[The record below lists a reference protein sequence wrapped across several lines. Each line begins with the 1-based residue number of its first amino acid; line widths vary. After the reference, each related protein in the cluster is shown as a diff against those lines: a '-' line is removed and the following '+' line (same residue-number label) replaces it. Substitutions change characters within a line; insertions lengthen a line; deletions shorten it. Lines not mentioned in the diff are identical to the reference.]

1 MAPLDP
7 LGMLRSDPNDR
18 LLLERLVAW
27 KSMETFDGS
36 ALNQYWPSR
45 GGLAGLD
52 TQAVPDLS
60 CHTLSSGIANNAY
73 DV

>member
-27 KSMETFDGS
+27 KSIGNFSWVCLES
-36 ALNQYWPSR
+36 V
-45 GGLAGLD
+45 LA
-52 TQAVPDLS
+52 Q
-60 CHTLSSGIANNAY
+60 
-73 DV
+73 